1 MAEWNYKRAEGSA
14 KVFETVKPAL
24 KHYFGGGEIY
34 STENHDNPFAEIL
47 DYKCAIDAIV
57 DTGSAVFGIAHRV
70 KYNYYTDFTIHTKHS
85 DGCPTEIDKMRQ
97 SGIKP
102 RYHVQT
108 VCVDG
113 KPIMVA
119 IAKSMDLLYAIDK
132 LGIATIK
139 TSSTKE
145 QFAILDWDELI
156 DNGITV
162 DIIKL

>member
-1 MAEWNYKRAEGSA
+1 MAEWNKKQAEDSA
-14 KVFETVKPAL
+14 KVFALVKPAL
-24 KHYFGGGEIY
+24 EHYFGGEIL

-70 KYNYYTDFTIHTKHS
+70 NYNYYTDFTIHTGHS
-85 DGCPTEIDKMRQ
+85 DGYLTEIDKMRKD
-97 SGIKP
+97 GIKP

-119 IAKSMDLLYAIDK
+119 ITKSKDLLYAIDN
-132 LGIATIK
+132 GWYTPK
-139 TSSTKE
+139 TSSKKE
-145 QFAILDWDELI
+145 QFAVLDWDELI

>member
-1 MAEWNYKRAEGSA
+1 MAEWNYKRAEDST
-14 KVFETVKPAL
+14 KIFESVKPAL
-24 KHYFGGGEIY
+24 EHYFGGELL
-34 STENHDNPFAEIL
+34 STENHENPFAELL
-47 DYKCAIDAIV
+47 DFKCGIDAIV
-57 DTGSAVFGIAHRV
+57 KTDTNTVFGIAHRV

-85 DGCPTEIDKMRQ
+85 DGCLTEIDKMRKD
-97 SGIKP
+97 GIKP

-119 IAKSMDLLYAIDK
+119 IARSMDLLYAIDI
-132 LGIATIK
+132 LDIATTK

-145 QFAILDWDELI
+145 QFAILDWNDLI
-156 DNGITV
+156 NNGINV